1 MILCIQEIAASLEFL
16 EVAVGSYTTILN
28 HNDAVAFLDSAQTMG
43 NDDARTIQFSKVL
56 NDDVL
61 TDVVECRCG
70 FRLRI

>member
-1 MILCIQEIAASLEFL
+1 
-16 EVAVGSYTTILN
+16 
-28 HNDAVAFLDSAQTMG
+28 MG